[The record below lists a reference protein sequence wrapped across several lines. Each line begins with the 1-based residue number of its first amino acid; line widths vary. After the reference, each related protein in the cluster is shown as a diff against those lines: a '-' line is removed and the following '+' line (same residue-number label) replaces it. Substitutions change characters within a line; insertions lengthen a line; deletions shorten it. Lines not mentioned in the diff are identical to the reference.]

1 MLPFSISS
9 SDLQVTIILIALGS
23 GVLFLIAGMIVLI
36 SRGFSKEMRV
46 LASTSTELS
55 KRAMSHGMTDLT
67 SNISEI
73 LSTLNQMLMTTA
85 GVGAFLALIGIAML
99 AAAYWLTLQ
108 I

>member
-1 MLPFSISS
+1 
-9 SDLQVTIILIALGS
+9 
-23 GVLFLIAGMIVLI
+23 
-36 SRGFSKEMRV
+36 MRV

-67 SNISEI
+67 GNISDI

-85 GVGAFLALIGIAML
+85 GVGAFLALIGVAML